1 MNVNVRIKLPS
12 NNQLQKEIQQAVK
25 LMEKYSLLEMKID
38 TKSFTKS
45 LSSMSNELSKLK
57 TQLSKFNIRDN
68 IVDDSKIIQSKKQV
82 NDLADTIGKLNEK
95 SQIKVKNN
103 DRDAELKQAQAINKV
118 LDEQYSKQ
126 QNLNVLQENLR
137 YKLNISKEN
146 SFIDDGVIT
155 KLQSQL
161 DSINTNT
168 SEKEI
173 SELKTA
179 INNLSSTDGSI
190 VRVQNSIVKLEQRIS
205 NIKDNKIDIVDKND
219 ITELKQAENEL
230 NNLKNILN
238 QLQGGEVIDGK
249 KISSSI
255 NTATNS
261 VRTLENSFKGA
272 NTVAGGL
279 SNTVKNMFS
288 YIAGGSLGYLA
299 VSNIKESVSTVIELN
314 TALTGLK
321 KVTDETN
328 ATYDKF
334 LSNMHNV
341 SLELGTQ
348 SNKMVDAVT
357 NWAKTGESL
366 VRASKLAENTIL
378 LTKVGDVESVDTAQN
393 YMLPALKAF
402 NIEAENSI
410 NLINEYNNISNNMA
424 TTTNDIGSA
433 MSKSASSMAVA
444 GNTLEQTIAMIAT
457 AESITKLG
465 GDSIGQAMKSLSMR
479 LATFKDDETGE
490 IIPKMA
496 ESIKSLTNVDITD
509 LNGQLKNTYDIYM
522 EIGQVYKD
530 LDRNSQLQINE
541 ILGGK
546 LRGNVVSA
554 ILSNVDEL
562 QRAYDLAN
570 NSAGSAMAEFEKY
583 QDSIQYSVDRLK
595 EQINGLYTTFVDSDF
610 LKGITEG
617 AVSSISTIQK
627 VLDTFGAFPTV
638 VSTVVASLV
647 IFNGK
652 FRETTQMMLSFNP
665 TLSKVFSS
673 LNGLSTSLKSNANT
687 YSAQISKLKEL
698 TIEYQ
703 KTGVSTSTFGGD
715 LARLQGKLVITQA
728 GLVAVKVASVA
739 LQSIISM
746 GLTLG
751 VSMLVS
757 GFVKLAD
764 SLVLTRSE
772 LKELNNEFSSTA
784 SQSNAT
790 KLNDLISK
798 YKELELKLTTLKTN
812 TEEYKNKESEL
823 AKIQEQIIQ
832 LYPQASEL
840 IDGNTEAKRLNLEKT
855 KKLAEE
861 ELNILKAKAIKTLDN
876 NEVTNT
882 DDIKKAIQDYEVYSK
897 VIEKVV
903 DLNGKG
909 SANIDVGDWNSSGKL
924 FVAGRDAEYYIE
936 KVEETKTKLEA
947 LLGATKLLE
956 DENEDLEGSTYLLEK
971 ALGVL
976 NNKLDDTTNSSADE
990 ILDSLSDSADNANTS
1005 ISNLTDE
1012 VSSLNDE
1019 LGNLKSINELVKEA
1033 IDEFSQYGMLTED
1046 TFDKILS
1053 NGTPEM
1059 VAALQDANTFLDTY
1073 NKLLIEGEALEENHR
1088 QAIIDKNNEILN
1100 GSKIVTDAVNNNAT
1114 NYDTDSQNYSNSVN
1128 NKIKDSIMFANDTI
1142 NSVADT
1148 TTQNGNNYDTD
1159 SQNYA
1164 NLVNNKI
1171 QNSIMFANDTIDS
1184 VADATTQNAE
1194 NYDTDQK
1201 NWRGIVKGKLG
1212 NGDDFV
1218 NGVTSGIANMVNQ
1231 NSSNYRT
1238 DAQNFTNAVN
1248 SKIDSLRSLNI
1259 SMGNIAKK
1267 SDILNASSD
1276 NFLWN
1281 QLNTFGALTNAV
1293 NTYTSSLGSAY
1304 KVSHGLTDGVGK
1316 FESGSGSSSSGS
1328 GSGSSSK
1335 EISDAE
1341 FKIDK
1346 YYKLNDVLADYNNLL
1361 DANRRAQE
1369 NASPEEL
1376 NDFIVEEISL
1386 MEKKKSVLEDLKKGY
1401 EDESSTIKKTL
1412 QQNGFL
1418 FDSYGNLINAEE
1430 RLGEITDKI
1439 NSSSGDDKE
1448 KQKENLKDLE
1458 DLIER
1463 FTYLSNTEIP
1473 KATAEIDNLNNSIQ
1487 GIALDKLNDMRE
1499 RIVDALRTSIQND
1512 KENEIKILDD
1522 RIKALQDELKG
1533 MDNDYEDKV
1542 ARRAKLEEQLK
1553 LWESDNSV
1561 YGRKQAAE
1569 IRKELEDLNK
1579 EIRKNEIEL
1588 EIENIEKEKENISEI
1603 YDQKLEEK
1611 KLYNEADRLLTEGH
1625 MDEIKALLEGNSED
1639 FKSLG
1644 GLLGESFKESFV
1656 SEIELAL
1663 ESLKLLKGEES
1674 SLTDADN
1681 SPTVPDPTT
1690 TVPPSN
1696 GGSSKPP
1703 EKSNSGKDTGEK
1715 PVVKGSKVKVSNLSD
1730 AIYVDSYTRSSSGT
1744 WKGAGVGANETLYV
1758 VNDNNGRVALSRT
1771 NNIYGALGWI
1781 NKKSVK
1787 AFNIGGHTGNSEG
1800 MAWLDKQERVLT
1812 ARQTKSFEDLV
1823 DMLPNLVS
1831 NPILKVLGFANST
1844 KPILKGNTT
1853 DGTNITINNN
1863 FDIENNTPFSLE
1875 RQDENITKIMKR
1887 ELRKFGKIK

>member
-57 TQLSKFNIRDN
+57 TQLSKFNILDN

-126 QNLNVLQENLR
+126 QNLNALQGNLQ
-137 YKLNISKEN
+137 YKLDISKGN

-173 SELKTA
+173 SELKMA

-190 VRVQNSIVKLEQRIS
+190 VRVQNSIVKLQQRIS

-219 ITELKQAENEL
+219 IAELKQAENEL
-230 NNLKNILN
+230 SNLKNILN

-255 NTATNS
+255 NNATNS

-366 VRASKLAENTIL
+366 ARASKLAENTIL

-610 LKGITEG
+610 LKGVTEG

-652 FRETTQMMLSFNP
+652 FRETTQMMLSFSP

-673 LNGLSTSLKSNANT
+673 LDGLSISLKSNANT
-687 YSAQISKLKEL
+687 YSAQISKLREL
-698 TIEYQ
+698 IIEYQ
-703 KTGVSTSTFGGD
+703 KSGVSTSAFGGD
-715 LARLQGKLVITQA
+715 LARLQGKLVLTQA
-728 GLVAVKVASVA
+728 ELVAVKVASVA

-751 VSMLVS
+751 VSMLIS

-798 YKELELKLTTLKTN
+798 YEELELKLTTLKTN

-855 KKLAEE
+855 KELAEE

-903 DLNGKG
+903 ELNGKG
-909 SANIDVGDWNSSGKL
+909 SANIDVGDWNDSGKL
-924 FVAGRDAEYYIE
+924 LVTARD
-936 KVEETKTKLEA
+936 VETYTKRLEENKSKLEA
-947 LLGATKLLE
+947 LVEATKLME
-956 DENEDLEGSTYLLEK
+956 SENKDLEGSTYLLEK
-971 ALGVL
+971 ALNQVNDEL
-976 NNKLDDTTNSSADE
+976 SNVSNNDMSSSLDELSNSADG
-990 ILDSLSDSADNANTS
+990 ATTS
-1005 ISNLTDE
+1005 IGGLTDE
-1012 VSSLNDE
+1012 VKGLNDA
-1019 LGNLKSINELVKEA
+1019 LSNLKNVNDLIKDA
-1033 IDEFSQYGMLTED
+1033 IEEFSTYGELTED
-1046 TFDKILS
+1046 TYDKILS
-1053 NGTPEM
+1053 SGTPEM
-1059 VAALQDANTFLDTY
+1059 VTALQDANTFLETY
-1073 NKLLIEGEALEENHR
+1073 NRLLVEGEELEENQR
-1088 QAIIDKNNEILN
+1088 QAIINKNNEILN
-1100 GSKIVTDAVNNNAT
+1100 LANTTADIVDQNST
-1114 NYDTDSQNYSNSVN
+1114 NYNID
-1128 NKIKDSIMFANDTI
+1128 
-1142 NSVADT
+1142 AD
-1148 TTQNGNNYDTD
+1148 
-1159 SQNYA
+1159 NYA
-1164 NLVNNKI
+1164 NATESKIENSILFTNKI
-1171 QNSIMFANDTIDS
+1171 IDGT
-1184 VADATTQNAE
+1184 AEATTKSGKNYSIDQE
-1194 NYDTDQK
+1194 NF
-1201 NWRGIVKGKLG
+1201 RGITQGKLG
-1212 NGDDFV
+1212 IADDFV
-1218 NGVTSGIANMVNQ
+1218 NGAMGGIATFVTNAGANYVTDSSNFVDQVNVKIEAMRRLQ
-1231 NSSNYRT
+1231 ETLDTFASNKIEFGGGRGILKPTDTALKDMGIIINKTGGGSYVNASKGGGYVGGSANRVNSGVGHGANSSN
-1238 DAQNFTNAVN
+1238 
-1248 SKIDSLRSLNI
+1248 
-1259 SMGNIAKK
+1259 
-1267 SDILNASSD
+1267 
-1276 NFLWN
+1276 
-1281 QLNTFGALTNAV
+1281 
-1293 NTYTSSLGSAY
+1293 GS
-1304 KVSHGLTDGVGK
+1304 GG
-1316 FESGSGSSSSGS
+1316 GSGSTA
-1328 GSGSSSK
+1328 K
-1335 EISDAE
+1335 EIE
-1341 FKIDK
+1341 
-1346 YYKLNDVLADYNNLL
+1346 
-1361 DANRRAQE
+1361 
-1369 NASPEEL
+1369 
-1376 NDFIVEEISL
+1376 
-1386 MEKKKSVLEDLKKGY
+1386 
-1401 EDESSTIKKTL
+1401 
-1412 QQNGFL
+1412 
-1418 FDSYGNLINAEE
+1418 
-1430 RLGEITDKI
+1430 
-1439 NSSSGDDKE
+1439 
-1448 KQKENLKDLE
+1448 DLE
-1458 DLIER
+1458 DLTNRYYNYEDAIEDVNNA
-1463 FTYLSNTEIP
+1463 LEIT
-1473 KATAEIDNLNNSIQ
+1473 KHLRENSYGIEKIKYMQKEIDLYKQQQKAIENYINAYKKEQQEIKNSIVSQGAKVDNNGNITNYNELLNSKRNWANSLSGSAKESAISSVKELEESLKRYTELTNNLIPSMEKEWQSLGSTIKSVYKEQAEVISKVEQDIYETIKYYAEKSTETKQKELQKQIDLLNKSYDDEAEEEALNKQRQTVTELLNEMAKYESSVDAKGKLKYQQLLAEYEEQQAELNNMIKEAQKESMIA
-1487 GIALDKLNDMRE
+1487 GIEEEKDKL
-1499 RIVDALRTSIQND
+1499 
-1512 KENEIKILDD
+1512 
-1522 RIKALQDELKG
+1522 DE
-1533 MDNDYEDKV
+1533 
-1542 ARRAKLEEQLK
+1542 
-1553 LWESDNSV
+1553 
-1561 YGRKQAAE
+1561 
-1569 IRKELEDLNK
+1569 ELEDLLSPANMNK
-1579 EIRKNEIEL
+1579 LIADALSSGMVEIGGEVVDLSKAMTTMLQETTIGTQTLIQANNELVNSLKESVGLYSNIADINSKLGLTSVSGLSGRNIDNRAITIQVSVPEVAGGLTGQDVANEI
-1588 EIENIEKEKENISEI
+1588 K
-1603 YDQKLEEK
+1603 
-1611 KLYNEADRLLTEGH
+1611 
-1625 MDEIKALLEGNSED
+1625 KALKEYDNK
-1639 FKSLG
+1639 FK
-1644 GLLGESFKESFV
+1644 
-1656 SEIELAL
+1656 
-1663 ESLKLLKGEES
+1663 
-1674 SLTDADN
+1674 
-1681 SPTVPDPTT
+1681 
-1690 TVPPSN
+1690 
-1696 GGSSKPP
+1696 
-1703 EKSNSGKDTGEK
+1703 
-1715 PVVKGSKVKVSNLSD
+1715 
-1730 AIYVDSYTRSSSGT
+1730 
-1744 WKGAGVGANETLYV
+1744 
-1758 VNDNNGRVALSRT
+1758 
-1771 NNIYGALGWI
+1771 
-1781 NKKSVK
+1781 
-1787 AFNIGGHTGNSEG
+1787 
-1800 MAWLDKQERVLT
+1800 
-1812 ARQTKSFEDLV
+1812 
-1823 DMLPNLVS
+1823 
-1831 NPILKVLGFANST
+1831 
-1844 KPILKGNTT
+1844 
-1853 DGTNITINNN
+1853 
-1863 FDIENNTPFSLE
+1863 
-1875 RQDENITKIMKR
+1875 
-1887 ELRKFGKIK
+1887 

>member
-57 TQLSKFNIRDN
+57 TQLSKFNILDN

-103 DRDAELKQAQAINKV
+103 DRDAELKQAQAINKA

-126 QNLNVLQENLR
+126 QNLNTLQGNLQ
-137 YKLNISKEN
+137 YKLDIAKGN
-146 SFIDDGVIT
+146 SFIDDSVIT

-173 SELKTA
+173 SELKIA

-190 VRVQNSIVKLEQRIS
+190 VRVQNSIVKLQQRIS

-219 ITELKQAENEL
+219 IAELKQAENEL
-230 NNLKNILN
+230 SNLKNILN

-314 TALTGLK
+314 TAMTGLK

-334 LSNMHNV
+334 LKNMHNV

-348 SNKMVDAVT
+348 SNKMIDAVT
-357 NWAKTGESL
+357 NWSKTGESL
-366 VRASKLAENTIL
+366 ARASKLAENTIL

-530 LDRNSQLQINE
+530 LDKNSQLQINE

-610 LKGITEG
+610 LKGVTEG

-638 VSTVVASLV
+638 VSTAVASLV

-652 FRETTQMMLSFNP
+652 FRETTQMMLSFSP

-673 LNGLSTSLKSNANT
+673 LDGLSTSLKSNANT
-687 YSAQISKLKEL
+687 YSTQISRLKEL

-703 KTGVSTSTFGGD
+703 KSGVSTSAFGGD
-715 LARLQGKLVITQA
+715 LARLQGKLVLTQA

-764 SLVLTRSE
+764 SLVLTKSE

-790 KLNDLISK
+790 KLNDLIDK
-798 YKELELKLTTLKTN
+798 YEELDLKLATLKVN

-855 KKLAEE
+855 KELAEE

-876 NEVTNT
+876 NEITNT

-909 SANIDVGDWNSSGKL
+909 SANIDVGDWNDSGKL
-924 FVAGRDAEYYIE
+924 LVTARD
-936 KVEETKTKLEA
+936 VETYTKRLEESKTKLEA
-947 LLGATKLLE
+947 LVEATKLME
-956 DENEDLEGSTYLLEK
+956 SENKDLEGSTYLLEK
-971 ALGVL
+971 ALNQVNDEL
-976 NNKLDDTTNSSADE
+976 SNVSNNDMSSSLDELSNSADG
-990 ILDSLSDSADNANTS
+990 ATTS
-1005 ISNLTDE
+1005 IGGLTDE
-1012 VSSLNDE
+1012 VKGLNDA
-1019 LGNLKSINELVKEA
+1019 LSNLKNVNDLIKQAV
-1033 IDEFSQYGMLTED
+1033 DEFTTYGELTED
-1046 TFDKILS
+1046 TYDKILS
-1053 NGTPEM
+1053 SGTPEM
-1059 VAALQDANTFLDTY
+1059 VTALQDANTFLETY
-1073 NKLLIEGEALEENHR
+1073 NRLLVEGEELEENQR
-1088 QAIIDKNNEILN
+1088 QAIINKNNEILN
-1100 GSKIVTDAVNNNAT
+1100 LANTTADVIDQNAT
-1114 NYDTDSQNYSNSVN
+1114 NYNIDADNYAKANESKIENSILFT
-1128 NKIKDSIMFANDTI
+1128 NKTIDETAN
-1142 NSVADT
+1142 A
-1148 TTQNGNNYDTD
+1148 TTQNGKNY
-1159 SQNYA
+1159 
-1164 NLVNNKI
+1164 V
-1171 QNSIMFANDTIDS
+1171 
-1184 VADATTQNAE
+1184 
-1194 NYDTDQK
+1194 TDQE
-1201 NWRGIVKGKLG
+1201 NWRGIAQGKLG
-1212 NGDDFV
+1212 IADDFV
-1218 NGVTSGIANMVNQ
+1218 NGAMSGIAT
-1231 NSSNYRT
+1231 YT
-1238 DAQNFTNAVN
+1238 TNAGEN
-1248 SKIDSLRSLNI
+1248 YIRD
-1259 SMGNIAKK
+1259 
-1267 SDILNASSD
+1267 SD
-1276 NFLWN
+1276 NFVTQVNVKIEAMRRL
-1281 QLNTFGALTNAV
+1281 QQSLDTFASNKIEFGGGRGILKPTDTALKDMGITINKTGGGSYVNASKGGGYV
-1293 NTYTSSLGSAY
+1293 KGSAN
-1304 KVSHGLTDGVGK
+1304 KVNNGVGHGANTSDK
-1316 FESGSGSSSSGS
+1316 GN
-1328 GSGSSSK
+1328 SSK
-1335 EISDAE
+1335 
-1341 FKIDK
+1341 
-1346 YYKLNDVLADYNNLL
+1346 
-1361 DANRRAQE
+1361 
-1369 NASPEEL
+1369 
-1376 NDFIVEEISL
+1376 
-1386 MEKKKSVLEDLKKGY
+1386 
-1401 EDESSTIKKTL
+1401 
-1412 QQNGFL
+1412 
-1418 FDSYGNLINAEE
+1418 
-1430 RLGEITDKI
+1430 
-1439 NSSSGDDKE
+1439 DKE
-1448 KQKENLKDLE
+1448 KEIEDLE
-1458 DLIER
+1458 DLTDRYYNYEDAIEDVNNA
-1463 FTYLSNTEIP
+1463 LEIT
-1473 KATAEIDNLNNSIQ
+1473 KHLRENSYGIEKINYMQKEIDLYKQQQKAIENYINAYKKEQQEIKNSIVSKGAKVDNNGNITNYNELLNSKRNWANSLSGSAKESAISSVKELEESLKRYTELTNNLIPSMEKEWQ
-1487 GIALDKLNDMRE
+1487 SLGSTIKSVYKEQAEVISKVEQDIYETIKYYAEKSTETKQKELQKQIDLLNKSYDDEAEEEALNKQRQTVTELLNEMAKYESSVDAKGKAKYQQLLAEYEEQQAELNSMIKEAQKESMIAGIEEEKDKL
-1499 RIVDALRTSIQND
+1499 
-1512 KENEIKILDD
+1512 
-1522 RIKALQDELKG
+1522 DE
-1533 MDNDYEDKV
+1533 
-1542 ARRAKLEEQLK
+1542 
-1553 LWESDNSV
+1553 
-1561 YGRKQAAE
+1561 
-1569 IRKELEDLNK
+1569 ELEDLLSPANMNK
-1579 EIRKNEIEL
+1579 LIADALSSGMVEIGGEVVDLSKAMSTMLQETTIGTQTLIQANNEWVNSLKEATGLYSNIADINSKLGLTSVSGLSGRNIDNRAITIQVSVPEVAGGVTGQDVANEI
-1588 EIENIEKEKENISEI
+1588 K
-1603 YDQKLEEK
+1603 
-1611 KLYNEADRLLTEGH
+1611 
-1625 MDEIKALLEGNSED
+1625 KALKEYDNK
-1639 FKSLG
+1639 FK
-1644 GLLGESFKESFV
+1644 
-1656 SEIELAL
+1656 
-1663 ESLKLLKGEES
+1663 
-1674 SLTDADN
+1674 
-1681 SPTVPDPTT
+1681 
-1690 TVPPSN
+1690 
-1696 GGSSKPP
+1696 
-1703 EKSNSGKDTGEK
+1703 
-1715 PVVKGSKVKVSNLSD
+1715 
-1730 AIYVDSYTRSSSGT
+1730 
-1744 WKGAGVGANETLYV
+1744 
-1758 VNDNNGRVALSRT
+1758 
-1771 NNIYGALGWI
+1771 
-1781 NKKSVK
+1781 
-1787 AFNIGGHTGNSEG
+1787 
-1800 MAWLDKQERVLT
+1800 
-1812 ARQTKSFEDLV
+1812 
-1823 DMLPNLVS
+1823 
-1831 NPILKVLGFANST
+1831 
-1844 KPILKGNTT
+1844 
-1853 DGTNITINNN
+1853 
-1863 FDIENNTPFSLE
+1863 
-1875 RQDENITKIMKR
+1875 
-1887 ELRKFGKIK
+1887 